1 MTLQNLYIKVQK
13 KKITKQRFL
22 AEARRHA
29 VAGRLV
35 TSLNSF
41 EDTVRILKN
50 NGLIS
55 EVRGAKQQNENKFD
69 LNRYLR
75 EIEEEEEG
83 TEDEEAAEDAPEEE
97 APEEEAPEEAPAE
110 DEAPASEEE
119 DAEEAPEEEEVGL
132 SPELSGLVGKFI
144 ENLRK
149 IDGHD
154 DMGMV
159 ALCVEDIMNALPFG
173 KQGKISILNTVRSK
187 YTS

>member
-41 EDTVRILKN
+41 EDTVKILKN

-55 EVRGAKQQNENKFD
+55 EAKGVKQQNENKFN

-75 EIEEEEEG
+75 EIDDEEG
-83 TEDEEAAEDAPEEE
+83 TEEEEATEDAPEEE
-97 APEEEAPEEAPAE
+97 APEEEVPAE

-119 DAEEAPEEEEVGL
+119 DAEEAPEEEEAGL
-132 SPELSGLVGKFI
+132 SPELSGLVSKFI

-154 DMGMV
+154 DIGMV
-159 ALCVEDIMNALPFG
+159 ALYVEEIMNALPFG
-173 KQGKISILNTVRSK
+173 KQGKISILNTLRSK
-187 YTS
+187 YSS

>member
-41 EDTVRILKN
+41 EDTVKILKN

-55 EVRGAKQQNENKFD
+55 EAKGVKQQNENKFN

-75 EIEEEEEG
+75 EIDDEEG
-83 TEDEEAAEDAPEEE
+83 TEEEEATEDAPEEE
-97 APEEEAPEEAPAE
+97 APEEEVPAE

-119 DAEEAPEEEEVGL
+119 DAEEAPEEEEAGL
-132 SPELSGLVGKFI
+132 SPELSGLVSKFI

-154 DMGMV
+154 DIRMV
-159 ALCVEDIMNALPFG
+159 ALYVEEIMNALPFG
-173 KQGKISILNTVRSK
+173 KQGKISILNTLRSK
-187 YTS
+187 YSS

>member
-41 EDTVRILKN
+41 EDTVKILKN

-55 EVRGAKQQNENKFD
+55 EAKGVKQQNENKFN

-75 EIEEEEEG
+75 EIDDEEG
-83 TEDEEAAEDAPEEE
+83 TEEEEATEDAPEEE
-97 APEEEAPEEAPAE
+97 APEEEVPAE
-110 DEAPASEEE
+110 DEAPAPDQE
-119 DAEEAPEEEEVGL
+119 DAEEAPEEVETGL
-132 SPELSGLVGKFI
+132 SPELGGLVGKFLQSLKKI
-144 ENLRK
+144 E
-149 IDGHD
+149 GHD

-159 ALCVEDIMNALPFG
+159 ALYVEEIMNALPFG
-173 KQGKISILNTVRSK
+173 KQGKMSILNTVRSK

>member
-41 EDTVRILKN
+41 EDTVKILKN

-55 EVRGAKQQNENKFD
+55 EAKGVKQQNENKFN

-75 EIEEEEEG
+75 EIDDEEG
-83 TEDEEAAEDAPEEE
+83 TEEEEATEDAPEEE
-97 APEEEAPEEAPAE
+97 APEEEVPAE
-110 DEAPASEEE
+110 DEAPAPDQE
-119 DAEEAPEEEEVGL
+119 DAEEAPEEEEAGL
-132 SPELSGLVGKFI
+132 SPELGGLVDKF
-144 ENLRK
+144 LQSLKK

-159 ALCVEDIMNALPFG
+159 ALYVEEIMNALPFG
-173 KQGKISILNTVRSK
+173 KQGKISILNTLRSK
-187 YTS
+187 FSS

>member
-41 EDTVRILKN
+41 EDTVKILKN

-55 EVRGAKQQNENKFD
+55 EAKGVKQQNENKFN

-75 EIEEEEEG
+75 EIDDEEG
-83 TEDEEAAEDAPEEE
+83 TEEEEATEDAPEEE
-97 APEEEAPEEAPAE
+97 APEEEVPAE
-110 DEAPASEEE
+110 DEAPAPDQE
-119 DAEEAPEEEEVGL
+119 DAEEAPEEVETGL
-132 SPELSGLVGKFI
+132 SPELGGLVSKF
-144 ENLRK
+144 LQSLKK

-159 ALCVEDIMNALPFG
+159 ALYVEEIMNALPFG
-173 KQGKISILNTVRSK
+173 KQGKMSILNTLRSK
-187 YTS
+187 FSS

>member
-55 EVRGAKQQNENKFD
+55 EVRGVKQQSENKFD

-75 EIEEEEEG
+75 EIEEEEG

-97 APEEEAPEEAPAE
+97 APEEETAEEAPAE

-119 DAEEAPEEEEVGL
+119 DAEEAPEEEEAGL
-132 SPELSGLVGKFI
+132 SPELSGLVSKFI

-154 DMGMV
+154 DIGMV
-159 ALCVEDIMNALPFG
+159 ALYVEEIMNALPFG
-173 KQGKISILNTVRSK
+173 KQGKISILNTLRSK

>member
-55 EVRGAKQQNENKFD
+55 EVRGVKQQNENKFD

-75 EIEEEEEG
+75 EIEEEEG
-83 TEDEEAAEDAPEEE
+83 TEDEEATEDAPEEE
-97 APEEEAPEEAPAE
+97 APEEEAPEETPAE
-110 DEAPASEEE
+110 DEAPASDEE
-119 DAEEAPEEEEVGL
+119 DAEEAPEEEEAGL
-132 SPELSGLVGKFI
+132 SAELSGLVGKFI
-144 ENLRK
+144 ENLRR

-154 DMGMV
+154 DMDMV
-159 ALCVEDIMNALPFG
+159 ALYVEEIMNALPLG